1 MQRLVFTVA
10 MWGVT
15 LVALTSVD
23 AQDAGAGIRA
33 SGMSTIERP
42 AEVMRMQVEILAKSS
57 KDLPDALAKL
67 KTRRAKV
74 EKVLESL
81 GADKKAI
88 KFGELRIDDTQDDT
102 HRRMEMMV
110 QQRLMQRGRKPPKEV
125 IAKPVRV
132 AMQLTAEWPLKE
144 GDTTSQIIESKK
156 LQDAIKG
163 ADLGGVKETE
173 EQTAEESELAEEME
187 GPPINTWG
195 GENQAK
201 PGEPRFTFAAKI
213 PVAAREKALA
223 DAFRMARVEAEQLA
237 KAAETGVGRLQSIQT
252 TASPDP
258 EEFEVYRQYG
268 FPYRGRPGE
277 TDTDEAIGSQPG
289 ILKLRVGVAAVF
301 AIQ

>member
-10 MWGVT
+10 MLSVT

-23 AQDAGAGIRA
+23 AQEAVAGIQV

-74 EKVLESL
+74 EKALETL

-110 QQRLMQRGRKPPKEV
+110 QQRLMQRGRKPPKEA

-132 AMQLTAEWPLKE
+132 AMRLTAEWPLKE
-144 GDTTSQIIESKK
+144 GDITSQIIESKK

-173 EQTAEESELAEEME
+173 EQTAEESELEEEME
-187 GPPINTWG
+187 APINTWG
-195 GENQAK
+195 GENQTK
-201 PGEPRFTFAAKI
+201 PGEPQFTFAAKI

-223 DAFRMARVEAEQLA
+223 EAYRMARMEAEQLA
-237 KAAETGVGRLQSIQT
+237 KAAEIGVGRLQSIQS

-258 EEFEVYRQYG
+258 EEFEAYRQYG
-268 FPYRGRPGE
+268 FQYRGRSGE
-277 TDTDEAIGSQPG
+277 TDNNEAIGSQPG